1 MNAIQRAFERA
12 QDELS
17 SCLDLAGQV
26 YMFGYG
32 VTNQFNHGP
41 ALQEHSYIAP
51 VARYRGANEFKRC
64 MFRSIFVFLIFIKVL
79 SILHTSTPLFLFVF
93 FIIDPYDLLG
103 QKVQCLSPST
113 FSEKHNPLG
122 GSSSGQGKGES
133 KDVEPSEDPDDET
146 ALEGAKRFGYLHEE
160 RELSRVVNM
169 WTRRTIGISKRPR
182 RYETC
187 SFGTLFFLIFFF

>member
-17 SCLDLAGQV
+17 TCLDLAGQV

-64 MFRSIFVFLIFIKVL
+64 MFVLLCVMCAAATSTLEYQSCQILHIQTCLFIFI
-79 SILHTSTPLFLFVF
+79 LFNSF
-93 FIIDPYDLLG
+93 F
-103 QKVQCLSPST
+103 
-113 FSEKHNPLG
+113 
-122 GSSSGQGKGES
+122 
-133 KDVEPSEDPDDET
+133 
-146 ALEGAKRFGYLHEE
+146 
-160 RELSRVVNM
+160 
-169 WTRRTIGISKRPR
+169 
-182 RYETC
+182 
-187 SFGTLFFLIFFF
+187 LFFLFFLKYRSI